1 MPITKN
7 LFKNIKL
14 TFIPKTTSP
23 KSNFKQINHKII
35 KLIRQQSP
43 NRIIKT
49 TDNPKITL
57 NQKNENLI
65 KIIFVTIKE
74 SITNIKY

>member
-14 TFIPKTTSP
+14 AFIPKANSP
-23 KSNFKQINHKII
+23 TSNFKQINHKII

-57 NQKNENLI
+57 NQKDENLI